1 MITKPKNQKKIPAKL
16 GQLMSPIPIN
26 LLGTID
32 ESHHEAT
39 SFFGLPAFPALP
51 GAGMMASAPGAASAP
66 PQGGVG
72 AVGATPAQQGI
83 DVKAEVARIEG
94 NITLFYAGMV
104 ATALAIGVSSCLFVR
119 SILKP
124 AKGFHGGSS
133 DGDMESE
140 EDESDDES
148 DES

>member
-1 MITKPKNQKKIPAKL
+1 MDNKPKKQKNSRKL
-16 GQLMSPIPIN
+16 GRFMSPVPLN
-26 LLGTID
+26 SLVFRD
-32 ESHHEAT
+32 NSHHDVT
-39 SFFGLPAFPALP
+39 SFFGLPAMPAMPKLP
-51 GAGMMASAPGAASAP
+51 GMGMMGSAPGTAGAP
-66 PQGGVG
+66 
-72 AVGATPAQQGI
+72 ATQPGI

-94 NITLFYAGMV
+94 NISLFYAGIA
-104 ATALAIGVSSCLFVR
+104 ATAIGIGVTSCLFVR